1 MSLRGVLA
9 ELRQRGVL
17 KVAAAYAA
25 IGWVALQGLSLLFQ
39 SFDAPGWVIKVVT
52 TLVILGFPVAC
63 LMSWGFDITPEGV
76 RPIPPAPKE
85 PGPLLTAGSQIASV
99 VEASASP
106 SIAVLP
112 FVDMSAEHDQQ
123 YLGDGIAEELLNA
136 LASIEG
142 LNVAARTSS
151 FSFHGK
157 SVTMSEIGDTLHV
170 RHVLEGSVRRA
181 GQKLRVT
188 AQLIDVKT
196 GFHLFTQSY
205 DREVKDIFDI
215 QNDIAREIVTALMPK
230 LGLSADVMLVKQG
243 TANLE
248 AYNLRLQA
256 RPWLTAPHP
265 DTANTAI
272 EKLHRALELDPRYWD
287 AWADLA
293 YIKGY
298 LTSWTGDPV
307 PLLVDAENAAS
318 IALYHSPTNVVALLW
333 RAFVSILA
341 MRDAATAAGYYE
353 RARQAGVDRS
363 LWAFQK
369 AYCYDGPL
377 GQFDEA
383 IEELR
388 EAELRDPLA
397 SSVKG
402 ALIEM
407 YLGAGR
413 PAEAVAVAE
422 AVLEQGSTAFDALTN
437 SGRAFAANGDLQCA
451 RELLSK
457 AWAITDT
464 DQPSAVL
471 LQFEIDAATGD
482 REDAQRRIDRLL
494 GLKAGDPGISAY
506 VIGEGYKALGDY
518 DQVIAW
524 WTSAVERRETW
535 TLTLMAARNR
545 NHPIIG
551 KDPRFLQLLKRMGL
565 QPAAEKIKGGA
576 VANRV

>member
-9 ELRQRGVL
+9 ELRHRGVL

-76 RPIPPAPKE
+76 RPISPAPKD
-85 PGPLLTAGSQIASV
+85 PGPPPTAESQIASV

-157 SVTMSEIGDTLHV
+157 SVTMNEIGDTLHV

-188 AQLIDVKT
+188 AQLIDVKS
-196 GFHLFTQSY
+196 GFHLYSQSY

-230 LGLSADVMLVKQG
+230 LGLSADVMLIKQG

-248 AYNLRLQA
+248 AYNLWLQGHQ
-256 RPWLTAPHP
+256 WLTTPIPATSH
-265 DTANTAI
+265 TAI
-272 EKLHRALELDPRYWD
+272 EQLRQAVALDPKYAD
-287 AWADLA
+287 AWGALSYVYA
-293 YIKGY
+293 Y
-298 LTSWTGDPV
+298 TGVWANDPT
-307 PLLVDAENAAS
+307 PLLVNATDAAAVARVLKPDGILPLLFQAYVKLLIHRDPAAS
-318 IALYHSPTNVVALLW
+318 A
-333 RAFVSILA
+333 AF
-341 MRDAATAAGYYE
+341 YE
-353 RARQAGVDRS
+353 RARAAGVDLS
-363 LWAFQK
+363 VWAYNK
-369 AYCYDGPL
+369 AYLHDGPL
-377 GQFDEA
+377 GNYDQA
-383 IEELR
+383 IASLK
-388 EAELRDPLA
+388 EAELRDPMAPSL
-397 SSVKG
+397 KW
-402 ALIEM
+402 ALMEM
-407 YLGAGR
+407 YLASNQI
-413 PAEAVAVAE
+413 AEAVAVADSQR
-422 AVLEQGSTAFDALTN
+422 ASRVPDMNVL
-437 SGRAFAANGDLQCA
+437 SGRAYLAVGNIEGARAALA
-451 RELLSK
+451 
-457 AWAITDT
+457 AIHT
-464 DQPSAVL
+464 AVGVNDPTGML
-471 LQFEIDAATGD
+471 LQFAIDSVIDDSGD
-482 REDAQRRIDRLL
+482 AKRLL
-494 GLKAGDPGISAY
+494 DRALSRVADGHDVSPY
-506 VIGEGYKALGDY
+506 VIGEGYKALRDF
-518 DQVIAW
+518 DRAIDVWAR
-524 WTSAVERRETW
+524 AAELRVPW
-535 TLTLMAARNR
+535 TLSGMPVRNR

-565 QPAAEKIKGGA
+565 QPAAEKKGA
-576 VANRV
+576 VQ

>member
-76 RPIPPAPKE
+76 RPISPASKK
-85 PGPLLTAGSQIASV
+85 PGPLPTAGAQVSSII
-99 VEASASP
+99 EASASP

-136 LASIEG
+136 LASIDG

-157 SVTMSEIGDTLHV
+157 SVTMSEIGDTL
-170 RHVLEGSVRRA
+170 
-181 GQKLRVT
+181 Q
-188 AQLIDVKT
+188 
-196 GFHLFTQSY
+196 
-205 DREVKDIFDI
+205 
-215 QNDIAREIVTALMPK
+215 

-243 TANLE
+243 TTNLE

-388 EAELRDPLA
+388 EAEFRDPLA

-437 SGRAFAANGDLQCA
+437 SGRAFVANGDLQCA

>member
-76 RPIPPAPKE
+76 RPISPVPKE
-85 PGPLLTAGSQIASV
+85 PGPLPTAGSPAASSA
-99 VEASASP
+99 EASAAP

-142 LNVAARTSS
+142 LDVAARTSS

-188 AQLIDVKT
+188 AQLIDVRS

-205 DREVKDIFDI
+205 DREVQEIFEI
-215 QNDIAREIVTALMPK
+215 QNDIAREIAGALLPK
-230 LGLSADVMLVKQG
+230 LGLRKDVMLIRQG
-243 TANLE
+243 TSNLE

-256 RPWLTAPHP
+256 RPWLTAPNP
-265 DTANTAI
+265 RTANAAI
-272 EKLHRALELDPRYWD
+272 ETLRRAIRLDPQYWD
-287 AWADLA
+287 AWGDLA
-293 YIKGY
+293 YIQGY
-298 LTSWTGDPV
+298 STTWTGDPV
-307 PLLVDAENAAS
+307 PLFLDAENSAA
-318 IALYHSPTNVVALLW
+318 IALFHSPTNVIALLW
-333 RAFVSILA
+333 RAYVSLLVSRNA
-341 MRDAATAAGYYE
+341 PAAAVYYE
-353 RARQAGVDRS
+353 QARASGADKS
-363 LWAFQK
+363 IWAFQK

-377 GQFDEA
+377 CLYDQA
-383 IEELR
+383 IAALKDSER
-388 EAELRDPLA
+388 RDPLA
-397 SSVKG
+397 ASLKA

-407 YLGAGR
+407 YLASSRIAEAVNVAEQVLKLDSNAADAVTGAGR
-413 PAEAVAVAE
+413 AFVAA
-422 AVLEQGSTAFDALTN
+422 GDT
-437 SGRAFAANGDLQCA
+437 GRARDLLAASFALAGEDFPSGILLQC
-451 RELLSK
+451 
-457 AWAITDT
+457 
-464 DQPSAVL
+464 
-471 LQFEIDAATGD
+471 EIDDAAGD
-482 REDAQRRIDRLL
+482 RADAKRLLDRLL
-494 GLKAGDPGISAY
+494 QQESGGQPVSSY
-506 VIGEGYKALGDY
+506 VIGAVHKALGEYEETLD
-518 DQVIAW
+518 W
-524 WTSAVERRETW
+524 WTRAADRHEAWALS
-535 TLTLMAARNR
+535 LMPVRNR
-545 NHPIIG
+545 VDPVIG
-551 KDPRFLQLLKRMGL
+551 KDPRFLSLLKRMGL
-565 QPAAEKIKGGA
+565 ENEGSAAGTKSP
-576 VANRV
+576 